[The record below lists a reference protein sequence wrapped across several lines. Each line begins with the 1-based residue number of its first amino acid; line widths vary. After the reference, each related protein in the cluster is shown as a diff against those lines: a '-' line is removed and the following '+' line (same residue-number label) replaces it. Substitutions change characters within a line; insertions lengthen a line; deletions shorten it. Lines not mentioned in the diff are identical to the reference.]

1 MCDSHESTAEI
12 CCESALA
19 YLEMGWSVIPLWG
32 AARPE
37 RAKTPAVAWAQYQ
50 QAPPDADTVRAW
62 FRDLRCAG
70 VGVVCGPVSGL
81 VVLDFDDPARAQ
93 AFARLNP
100 DLTNTLTV
108 RSGGRGLPHYYYEL
122 PPGLAVSSA
131 HAPGVDLLAAGTY
144 VVAPPTAGAGRA
156 WEVEHD
162 GPPRRLTALDLR
174 RIAAFIAAQRAA
186 ERPAAVPHDL
196 LFAETGGGALSLDTV
211 QRWYGR
217 LAQAHGRNAAL
228 FRAASYLRAAGW
240 TQPQTAAALALVH
253 AAAPPTAP
261 HAPETPAQRLREAR
275 ATIASAYRR
284 APQRSVV
291 RAVVQGLLPN
301 AVRER
306 LLQTG
311 QAAAA
316 RVLEGLRAAG
326 VGAGQ
331 LFTEKLACHL
341 LRAYGIG
348 RRAVMAALGLR
359 LPGGLPLIARAEAQK
374 RQQRKP
380 NRHKKC
386 FFVSG
391 ANRVKTSHSQPNG
404 RPPTWFV
411 MPDNGALYRALAARP
426 SGADALP
433 ADCLASPRLYREALH
448 RALIARR
455 PGRYSRRWLSQ
466 RLGVSVW
473 TSRRYDR
480 AAGLAAVPSY
490 QEQPLH
496 WGNLGLVA
504 PEADPG
510 GPDGTFLLAADGRR
524 YPPLR
529 GIALRLLG
537 RGQRVSLLRQGWN
550 AYYLE
555 FNGAGIQAQY
565 MEARAPARDRPL
577 PPAAAPPDLPPA
589 ALPVSAPAAPPE
601 RFLWL
606 CPDCLRVR
614 LGETA
619 PAACRCGGRARWER
633 YPEALWRDTGRLGVW
648 YGARRQ
654 RHHADQRA
662 RRAGAGPGAGAGEA
676 RGAPPGQT
684 LAAQRDE
691 WLARLKSSPF
701 ASYFANAHQ
710 FMGAPDAGH
719 TSD

>member
-12 CCESALA
+12 CGESALA

-32 AARPE
+32 DARPE

-62 FRDLRCAG
+62 FAGGRCAG

-81 VVLDFDDPARAQ
+81 VVLDFDDPALAQ
-93 AFARLNP
+93 TFARLNP

-108 RSGGRGLPHYYYEL
+108 RSGGRGLPHYYYAL
-122 PPGLAVSSA
+122 PPGLPAQTSR
-131 HAPGVDLLAAGTY
+131 APGVDLLAAGSY
-144 VVAPPTAGAGRA
+144 VVAPPTACAGRA

-162 GPPRRLTALDLR
+162 GPLRRLTALDLR
-174 RIAAFIAAQRAA
+174 RVAAFIAAQRAA
-186 ERPAAVPHDL
+186 ASPADVPHDL
-196 LFAETGGGALSLDTV
+196 LFVEPSGALSLAAV

-228 FRAASYLRAAGW
+228 YRAASYLRDAGW
-240 TQPQTAAALALVH
+240 AQPQTAQALELLH
-253 AAAPPTAP
+253 AGAPPTRP

-284 APQRSVV
+284 APLRGVV
-291 RAVVQGLLPN
+291 RAGAQGLLPN

-326 VGAGQ
+326 VSAGQ
-331 LFTEKLACHL
+331 LFTEKLACRL

-348 RRAVMAALGLR
+348 RRAVQAALGL
-359 LPGGLPLIARAEAQK
+359 PLFARAEASQ
-374 RQQRKP
+374 RQRKQH
-380 NRHKKC
+380 NRQKKC

-391 ANRVKTSHSQPNG
+391 ANRVRSSHSQAAG
-404 RPPTWFV
+404 RPPVWFI

-433 ADCLASPRLYREALH
+433 AACLASPRLYREALH

-529 GIALRLLG
+529 SIALRLLG

-555 FNGAGIQAQY
+555 FNGAGIQAQDTQ
-565 MEARAPARDRPL
+565 ARAPACDRPPL
-577 PPAAAPPDLPPA
+577 PAAAASAPPAGLPPVISPFA
-589 ALPVSAPAAPPE
+589 AAPPAAPPE

-619 PAACRCGGRARWER
+619 PAACRCGQRARWER

-662 RRAGAGPGAGAGEA
+662 RRAGAGQGAAGA
-676 RGAPPGQT
+676 PGHT

-691 WLARLKSSPF
+691 WVARLKSSPF
-701 ASYFANAHQ
+701 ARYFANAHQ